1 MHYLNALCRT
11 SNMHTAT
18 VTKIL
23 LALKELFDSAS
34 RKEDATSL
42 EKVSLMNEFDLY
54 TKEKGGSGG
63 GRGGPKRVAFVID
76 YSGTYRADRA
86 LLRVSIIVFV
96 T

>member
-1 MHYLNALCRT
+1 
-11 SNMHTAT
+11 MHTAT

-42 EKVSLMNEFDLY
+42 EKVSLMNEFDLHAGHGRN
-54 TKEKGGSGG
+54 GGS
-63 GRGGPKRVAFVID
+63 RGGPKRVAFVID
-76 YSGTYRADRA
+76 YSGIYRADGA

>member
-34 RKEDATSL
+34 RKEDAML
-42 EKVSLMNEFDLY
+42 LQKVSLMNEFDLHAGRGGN
-54 TKEKGGSGG
+54 GGS
-63 GRGGPKRVAFVID
+63 RGGPKRVAFVID

>member
-1 MHYLNALCRT
+1 
-11 SNMHTAT
+11 MHTAT

-34 RKEDATSL
+34 RKEDAML
-42 EKVSLMNEFDLY
+42 LQKVSLMNEFDLHAGRRRN
-54 TKEKGGSGG
+54 GGS
-63 GRGGPKRVAFVID
+63 RGGPKRVAFVID
-76 YSGTYRADRA
+76 YSGTYRADGA

>member
-1 MHYLNALCRT
+1 
-11 SNMHTAT
+11 MHTAT

-34 RKEDATSL
+34 RKEDAMLL
-42 EKVSLMNEFDLY
+42 EKVSLMNEFDLHAGRGRN
-54 TKEKGGSGG
+54 GGS
-63 GRGGPKRVAFVID
+63 RGGPKRVAFVID

>member
-34 RKEDATSL
+34 RKEDAML
-42 EKVSLMNEFDLY
+42 LQKVSLMNEFDLY
-54 TKEKGGSGG
+54 AGRGRNGGS
-63 GRGGPKRVAFVID
+63 RGGPKRVAFVID
-76 YSGTYRADRA
+76 YSGTYRGDGA